1 MKSQISFIF
10 LCLLASCSNSSKRVD
25 SPVLNEAQMIDGL
38 LEVHLLEAAFERK
51 ITEEMRSRDF
61 NIEDYYQVL
70 FDNQFYSREEF
81 NQSFSY
87 YSRDPKTMERLL
99 DSVLIKIQMLELL
112 E

>member
-61 NIEDYYQVL
+61 NIEDYL
-70 FDNQFYSREEF
+70 S
-81 NQSFSY
+81 
-87 YSRDPKTMERLL
+87 
-99 DSVLIKIQMLELL
+99 LIHI
-112 E
+112 